1 MKKRK
6 KIEVH
11 YPAEPELISSI
22 KELEEGHFGK
32 MYRGFEG
39 YEIKTDKHAYALLI
53 DDGQQCCEDFG
64 YFSTP
69 DDIEDFIGAELLKI
83 EIVRSDCSVEEVE
96 SHSQV
101 FQADEVQLVNFVTSL
116 GVFQLAVYNVQDG
129 YYGHKVTFVEDK
141 DDFWVE
147 TIL

>member
-1 MKKRK
+1 MEKRE

-22 KELEEGHFGK
+22 KEIEEGNLSK
-32 MYRGFEG
+32 EYEDFEG
-39 YEIKTDKHAYALLI
+39 YEIKTNKHTYALLI
-53 DDGQQCCEDFG
+53 TSGAECCEYFG
-64 YFSTP
+64 YFSKP
-69 DDIEDFIGAELLKI
+69 DDIEDFLGAELLKI
-83 EIVRSDCSVEEVE
+83 EIVKSDCSVEEVE

-101 FQADEVQLVNFVTSL
+101 FQADEVQLVNFVTNF

-129 YYGHKVTFVEDK
+129 YYGHKVTFVVDK

-147 TIL
+147 TTL

>member
-1 MKKRK
+1 MERK

-11 YPAEPELISSI
+11 YPAEPELIRSI
-22 KELEEGHFGK
+22 KEIEEDNLSKG
-32 MYRGFEG
+32 YEDFEG
-39 YEIKTDKHAYALLI
+39 YEIKTNKHTYALLI
-53 DDGQQCCEDFG
+53 TSGAACCEDFG
-64 YFSTP
+64 YFSRP

-83 EIVRSDCSVEEVE
+83 EMVGPDCSVEEVE

-101 FQADEVQLVNFVTSL
+101 FQADEVQLVNFVTNL

-129 YYGHKVTFVEDK
+129 YYGHNVTFVEDK
-141 DDFWVE
+141 DDFWLE

>member
-11 YPAEPELISSI
+11 CPAEPELISSI
-22 KELEEGHFGK
+22 KEIEEDNISK
-32 MYRGFEG
+32 EYEDFEG
-39 YEIKTDKHAYALLI
+39 YEIKTDKHTYALLI
-53 DDGQQCCEDFG
+53 TSGAECCEDFG
-64 YFSTP
+64 YFSRP

-101 FQADEVQLVNFVTSL
+101 FQADEVQLVNFVTNL
-116 GVFQLAVYNVQDG
+116 GVFQLAVYNVHDG
-129 YYGHKVTFVEDK
+129 WYGHEVTFVEDK
-141 DDFWVE
+141 DDFWVK
-147 TIL
+147 TVL